1 MGCRKVVAAVL
12 SESAQ
17 LTNVVAVVQFRGSEA
32 PGHSYYTLKL
42 FTSRGGRPMFC
53 PTCGRDNSIGRKF
66 CASCGTNLEAVSQ
79 ALSGGEDDF
88 FTKIDSGLDHFLAK
102 YSEHVFKNAPAH
114 AAEQRI
120 ARSWQI
126 LGQGVLT
133 SIIDLLLFTLMWNII
148 PLRFLLLLISTPV
161 RLVTQRGRSHE
172 RAIAARTKVGDLP
185 EPAPQQWLAGSI
197 DSVTEH
203 TTAILSDSQRPKSGI

>member
-1 MGCRKVVAAVL
+1 
-12 SESAQ
+12 
-17 LTNVVAVVQFRGSEA
+17 
-32 PGHSYYTLKL
+32 
-42 FTSRGGRPMFC
+42 MFC

-66 CASCGTNLEAVSQ
+66 CAACGTNLEAVSQ
-79 ALSGGEDDF
+79 ALSGSEDDF

-102 YSEHVFKNAPAH
+102 YAEHVFKNAPIH
-114 AAEQRI
+114 AAEQKI

-126 LGQGVLT
+126 LGQGVLA

-161 RLVTQRGRSHE
+161 RLVTQRGRSRE
-172 RAIAARTKVGDLP
+172 RAIPAGAKVADLP
-185 EPAPQQWLAGSI
+185 EPIPQQWLPGSI

-203 TTAILSDSQRPKSGI
+203 TTAMLSDPQRPKTGL